1 MQLTTEKEMTIT
13 EVTKEY
19 TITASTLRYYEKE
32 GLLPKI
38 KKNESGQRVYRKKDL
53 EWLDIITCMRKTG
66 MGISYIKKYVDLC
79 HQGDDTI
86 LERYQIFLDQ
96 REIIKKQMVIL
107 EKNLDT
113 VEYKI
118 NFYKKEMDKH
128 NNPMNP
134 LG

>member
-1 MQLTTEKEMTIT
+1 MEYTIK

-19 TITASTLRYYEKE
+19 LITASTLRYYEKE

-38 KKNESGQRVYRKKDL
+38 KKNTSGQRVYNKKDL

-66 MGISYIKKYVDLC
+66 MGIAYIKKYIELC

-96 REIIKKQMVIL
+96 REIIKTQLAVL

-113 VEYKI
+113 VDYKI
-118 NFYKKEMDKH
+118 DLYKREMNKH
-128 NNPMNP
+128 KNPMNP
-134 LG
+134 IGK